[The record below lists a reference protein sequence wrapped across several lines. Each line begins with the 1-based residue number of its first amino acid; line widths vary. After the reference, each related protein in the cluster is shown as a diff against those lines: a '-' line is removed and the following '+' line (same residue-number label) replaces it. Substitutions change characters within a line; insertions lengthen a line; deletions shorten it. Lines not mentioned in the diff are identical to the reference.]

1 MKNPAY
7 RVRIGS
13 QTFETGTCQDII
25 NLSVDLDLNVPLDS
39 FRIDLVPGMKANRI
53 RNSDA
58 VIIELGYEGTLK
70 KVMTGAVDAVE
81 SRMTSVMVEGF
92 SVVSILTRTRVNQ
105 VYEMQTAGAIVKDL
119 AGKAGISVK
128 DVQEGLSF
136 PQYVVDDTKDV
147 YTHMKDL
154 ARKCGFDIFITGD
167 GRLIFKKYSRQTP
180 RPFKYGRD
188 IIMAQANE
196 PTPLS
201 ASVKVYGESPSSFK
215 GADTAHWITK
225 RVVEGVAGSGT
236 VHFLIE
242 DPVIRD
248 KETADKAAAAWLETI
263 MTPLSG
269 TIKVLGNMWV
279 MPGDTIEIKD
289 IPDTRMNGEFQAT
302 GVGHIF
308 NKNEG
313 FVSTVDWVKNIT
325 ISPAE
330 PPLAAPPALPSPPRP
345 PSPLEEQLE
354 SANEALEEQ
363 RLELLDT
370 VETSESALEEM
381 LAGINNGMAELDT
394 MAEEMIKAAENVR
407 ETALEAAREALA
419 KADELEKELS
429 ENKKK
434 ILDEVVKAKEK
445 FEKYRREAEAKIDGF
460 EQEITKIKDKAK
472 AEVNKIKD
480 RVREARAKIEEK
492 QKELEDAAS
501 VKVEITAR
509 FEEKNQELDEVRED
523 EKKSTGAE
531 KEIAKKRV
539 KELELDVNNSREKLE
554 KLDKELQNKKKELD
568 EAAAKIKE
576 KEEEIEKEVEA
587 KEKELDDKVQEIT
600 GKKDEVKKA
609 VDDREKETVGK
620 AEETLKKFEKTSVE
634 VEAQIR
640 EYREMADS
648 IVKEA
653 DEKFKEARKK
663 AEDSKKKAQEKL
675 EDVRKKY
682 NEARNT
688 VVEARVQV
696 GRD

>member
-13 QTFETGTCQDII
+13 HTFESGTCQDII
-25 NLSVDLDLNVPLDS
+25 SMSVDLDLNVPLDS
-39 FRIDLVPGMKANRI
+39 FRIDLVPGPKANRI
-53 RNSDA
+53 RNGDA

-70 KVMTGAVDAVE
+70 KVLTGAVDAVE
-81 SRMTSVMVEGF
+81 SRMSSVMVEGF
-92 SVVSILTRTRVNQ
+92 SVVSILTKTRVNQ
-105 VYEMQTAGAIVKDL
+105 VYEMQTAGSIVNDL

-128 DVQEGLSF
+128 VAQEGLSF
-136 PQYVVDDTKDV
+136 PLYVVDDTKDV
-147 YTHMKDL
+147 FTHMKDL
-154 ARKCGFDIFITGD
+154 ARKCGFDIFVTGD
-167 GRLIFKKYSRQTP
+167 GRLVFKKYSRQTP

-188 IIMAQANE
+188 IILAQANE
-196 PTPLS
+196 STPFS

-215 GADTAHWITK
+215 GTDTSHWITK
-225 RVVEGVAGSGT
+225 RVIEGVAGSGN
-236 VHFLIE
+236 VPFLIE

-263 MTPLSG
+263 MIPLSG
-269 TIKVLGNMWV
+269 MIKVLGNAWV

-313 FVSTVDWVKNIT
+313 FVSVVDWVKKIT

-370 VETSESALEEM
+370 VETSESTLEEM
-381 LAGINNGMAELDT
+381 LAGINNGMSELDK
-394 MAEEMIKAAENVR
+394 MAEEMIKAAEKVK
-407 ETALEAAREALA
+407 EAAQEAAREALA
-419 KADELEKELS
+419 KSDELEKELE

-434 ILDEVVKAKEK
+434 ISDVAAKAKEK
-445 FEKYRREAEAKIDGF
+445 FGKYRREAEAKIDGF
-460 EQEITKIKDKAK
+460 EKEIIKIKEKAK
-472 AEVNKIKD
+472 AEINKIKD
-480 RVREARAKIEEK
+480 RIREARAKIEEK
-492 QKELEDAAS
+492 QKELENAAS
-501 VKVEITAR
+501 VKVEITAKV
-509 FEEKNQELDEVRED
+509 EEKNQELD
-523 EKKSTGAE
+523 
-531 KEIAKKRV
+531 I
-539 KELELDVNNSREKLE
+539 NNSKEKLE
-554 KLDKELQNKKKELD
+554 KLDKELQDKKKELN

-576 KEEEIEKEVEA
+576 KEEEIEKEVGA

-600 GKKDEVKKA
+600 GKKEEIKKA
-609 VDDREKETVGK
+609 VDDLEKETVGK
-620 AEETLKKFEKTSVE
+620 AEEGLKKFEKTSGE

-640 EYREMADS
+640 EYRQMAES
-648 IVKEA
+648 IVKES
-653 DEKFKEARKK
+653 DEKFTQAKK
-663 AEDSKKKAQEKL
+663 LAENSKKKAQEKL

-696 GRD
+696 GKD